1 MQDNTNQF
9 SPLITEGNVINTY
22 VLTDVQA
29 HPNYQLKQ
37 KAIQRTID
45 CHVNKDSIKLSQ
57 SSIKAST
64 IDKKLSTSH
73 ELKNTNLEFF
83 QNHVDIESKI
93 VIILDKVKHE
103 IFTNSDNRIK
113 QYGLLFQF
121 ISSNLKEI
129 NEMVNNDEE
138 EAPSIHVNYIQD
150 RKRSKEEELKIGLM
164 NKIDEVSSNK
174 VSSLSSLKIPHSK
187 KSSNDLNYSE
197 NNSHKQESKHVVF
210 SKHRREE
217 RSRRIVNNSKLS
229 NNISSINSEHL
240 KNIIED
246 SGVGKGY
253 LSDEVSSMK
262 SHDDKSTKRIKV
274 NNINNNYINKN
285 KTSTNF
291 QFNFYIKNELSAR
304 RKKNN
309 GPYCE
314 SIDSD
319 KTKEKFPLNEYYNN

>member
-1 MQDNTNQF
+1 M
-9 SPLITEGNVINTY
+9 S
-22 VLTDVQA
+22 
-29 HPNYQLKQ
+29 HSSLK
-37 KAIQRTID
+37 AG
-45 CHVNKDSIKLSQ
+45 
-57 SSIKAST
+57 T

-83 QNHVDIESKI
+83 QNHVDIESKM
-93 VIILDKVKHE
+93 VINLDKVKHE

-138 EAPSIHVNYIQD
+138 ETPTIHVNYIKD
-150 RKRSKEEELKIGLM
+150 RKRSKEEELKVGLM

-174 VSSLSSLKIPHSK
+174 VSSLSSIKIPNSK

-197 NNSHKQESKHVVF
+197 NHSHKQESKHGAF

-246 SGVGKGY
+246 SCVGKGY

-262 SHDDKSTKRIKV
+262 SQDDKSTKRIKV

-291 QFNFYIKNELSAR
+291 QFNFFIKNEISAR

-309 GPYCE
+309 APYCE

-319 KTKEKFPLNEYYNN
+319 KTKEKFPLNEYYYTNLEIV